1 VAALQTNS
9 KTELGRETWRCA
21 GFVSYLPPPLVS
33 YNTATHEGRPDEE
46 DHGRDQGD
54 GGPGQHRRRG
64 TAGARQQAGH
74 GELREIL
81 AHEILAI
88 SKSKNFCTEFKQS
101 FKFSNNVSEFL
112 EMAEKMFMCSKLG
125 TY

>member
-1 VAALQTNS
+1 MAALQTNS

-54 GGPGQHRRRG
+54 GRRESIDAEAQLELGNRQG
-64 TAGARQQAGH
+64 TASC
-74 GELREIL
+74 E
-81 AHEILAI
+81 
-88 SKSKNFCTEFKQS
+88 
-101 FKFSNNVSEFL
+101 KFSLMKFWQSRDLRIFVPSSNKVSNFRIT
-112 EMAEKMFMCSKLG
+112 FRISRNG
-125 TY
+125 